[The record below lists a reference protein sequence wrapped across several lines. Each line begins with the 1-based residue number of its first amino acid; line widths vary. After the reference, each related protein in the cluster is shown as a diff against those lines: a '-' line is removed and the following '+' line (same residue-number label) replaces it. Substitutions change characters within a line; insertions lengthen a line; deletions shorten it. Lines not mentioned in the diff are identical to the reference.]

1 MITEINIKNNSPQF
15 YLSDKIFI
23 CAAFISSISPCRD
36 NGLDHEY
43 MLCNHVSLRTG
54 PELE

>member
-36 NGLDHEY
+36 HEY

>member
-1 MITEINIKNNSPQF
+1 MMTEINIKNNSPQF

-36 NGLDHEY
+36 NGLGHEY
-43 MLCNHVSLRTG
+43 MLLNHISLRTE